1 MQFFDIPTSTGVP
14 NVVCFAYMFTS
25 KCASRPTTART
36 VLTYSYNLRSFET
49 ASSFTLLTSTCASRH
64 NGVHFLNISTP
75 KSDPTLRRFA
85 PFYFEMCFAPQ
96 RRALCQQLNFQECSE
111 PEVFRQFGPRNVL
124 RTTTACTFSR
134 LFYLF
139 ARLHFLSSGSF
150 SSLIFFLLLSH
161 LSILSEV

>member
-14 NVVCFAYMFTS
+14 KVVCFAYIFTS
-25 KCASRPTTART
+25 KCASRPITART
-36 VLTYSYNLRSFET
+36 VLTYSDNFTRSFET
-49 ASSFTLLTSTCASRH
+49 ASFFTLLTSTCASRH

-85 PFYFEMCFAPQ
+85 HFYFEMCFAPQ
-96 RRALCQQLNFQECSE
+96 RRALCQQLNFEA
-111 PEVFRQFGPRNVL
+111 FRQFEPRNVL

-150 SSLIFFLLLSH
+150 SSLIFFLSH
-161 LSILSEV
+161 LCFSICPYL